1 MGEVMNPGGEILDL
15 FRTFISLLRLREY
28 EISTEV
34 ATEVE
39 QEFAQQRQ
47 QAHMIGAP
55 KMTQEDLFSQL
66 SLARFACLLLLLF
79 LFFIIPFPCFLSFT
93 IFFILFFLMTHL
105 IGCWPLALVR
115 VL

>member
-15 FRTFISLLRLREY
+15 FRAFISLLRLREY

-47 QAHMIGAP
+47 QAHMTGAP

-66 SLARFACLLLLLF
+66 SLARFAF
-79 LFFIIPFPCFLSFT
+79 YYFYFFPPFPCFLSFT
-93 IFFILFFLMTHL
+93 IYFLLFSFF
-105 IGCWPLALVR
+105 
-115 VL
+115 